1 MAKKSNSKVSI
12 TKVDEYLKAAKTEPV
27 ALSVTAQDGT
37 VLEFE
42 VKPVLSLAEFHS
54 MVHAVANASFIVDAE
69 TGMETYDAVYHRY
82 AHDIAILTYV
92 ANFKSEMTSE
102 KLFALAQCDEILL
115 IIMDNWNVFQRNAF
129 NDAVVEQIDFK
140 QQELL
145 ARERKLLTEVTTQ
158 IESVANSMNQLVAA
172 FGDIEPQSLLG
183 EMQKI
188 TAMDENRL
196 GHAVVAARDPD
207 FVEQRRADLQ
217 VLK

>member
-12 TKVDEYLKAAKTEPV
+12 TKVDEYLKAIKAEPV
-27 ALSVTAQDGT
+27 AVSVTAQDGT

-54 MVHAVANASFIVDAE
+54 MVHAAANASFIVDEE
-69 TGMETYDAVYHRY
+69 TGMETYDAVYRRY

-102 KLFALAQCDEILL
+102 KLFALALCSDVILT
-115 IIMDNWNVFQRNAF
+115 IMKHWSAVQFNAF

-145 ARERKLLTEVTTQ
+145 ARERKLLAEATTQ
-158 IESVANSMNQLVAA
+158 IEAVANSMNQLVAA
-172 FGDIEPQSLLG
+172 FGDIDPQSLLG

-188 TAMDENRL
+188 AAMDENRL

-207 FVEQRRADLQ
+207 FVEQRRADFQ